1 MTVGIVPGNSAMNLL
16 DSQTFTSS
24 TTYTVPSGA
33 KSLIV
38 EGIGAGGGGG
48 AGGRFNASEYR
59 NASGGGGGPWERTFL
74 DVSEIGGAGS
84 SVTVTIA
91 AGGTGGTGVST
102 IPTSGGNGSAAGLSR
117 FGPVYF
123 LGGRGGEG
131 ANVSTYNFSAGYAPF
146 MFGGD
151 ASEVV
156 PRLFGSSADGS
167 AGRQGFRGGG
177 GGGAGGYDD
186 GTTSFAG
193 SAGGSSVANPDMNTS
208 GVYKWFVPAGGGGA
222 GGAVG
227 NNGTAGTS
235 GAGGGGGGARRTTG
249 NAGAGGNGGSPG
261 GGGGGGG
268 VLWSV
273 TGTSGAGGTGGNAQI
288 KIWVYG

>member
-1 MTVGIVPGNSAMNLL
+1 MTVGIVPGNGGMNLL

-48 AGGRFNASEYR
+48 AGGRFNDSPYKT
-59 NASGGGGGPWERTFL
+59 ASGGGGGPWERTFL

-91 AGGTGGTGVST
+91 AGGAGGTGVST
-102 IPTSGGNGSAAGLSR
+102 IPTSGGDGAAAGLSR

-131 ANVSTYNFSAGYAPF
+131 ADVSTQTSVAGYAPF
-146 MFGGD
+146 MLGGD
-151 ASEVV
+151 AAEVV
-156 PRLFGSSADGS
+156 PRTFGSNSNGI
-167 AGRQGFRGGG
+167 GRQGFRGGG
-177 GGGAGGYDD
+177 GGGCGGYDD
-186 GTTSFAG
+186 GTASLAG
-193 SAGGSSVANPDMNTS
+193 FAGGSSVANPDMNTS
-208 GVYKWFVPAGGGGA
+208 GVYRWLVPEGGGGA
-222 GGAVG
+222 AGAVAT
-227 NNGTAGTS
+227 NGTAGTS
-235 GAGGGGGGARRTTG
+235 GAGGGGGGARRTAGT
-249 NAGAGGNGGSPG
+249 AGAGGNGGSPG

-268 VLWSV
+268 VLYIAA
-273 TGTSGAGGTGGNAQI
+273 GTSGAGGTGGNAQI

>member
-1 MTVGIVPGNSAMNLL
+1 MTVGIVPSSGGMNLL

-24 TTYTVPSGA
+24 TTYTVPAGA

-48 AGGRFNASEYR
+48 AGGRFNSNSYQT
-59 NASGGGGGPWERTFL
+59 ASGGSGGPWERTFL

-102 IPTSGGNGSAAGLSR
+102 IPTNGGNGSAAGLSR

-123 LGGRGGEG
+123 LGGRGGQG
-131 ANVSTYNFSAGYAPF
+131 ANNTGQNESAGYAPF
-146 MFGGD
+146 QLEGTDVKAFGK
-151 ASEVV
+151 
-156 PRLFGSSADGS
+156 
-167 AGRQGFRGGG
+167 GRVGNPGAKGFRGGG
-177 GGGAGGYDD
+177 GGGSGGWYD
-186 GTTSFAG
+186 GTTAFAG
-193 SAGGSSVANPDMNTS
+193 TAGGSSVANPDMNT
-208 GVYKWFVPAGGGGA
+208 GPVYAWIIPDGGGGA
-222 GGAVG
+222 AGAVAT
-227 NNGTAGTS
+227 NGTAGTS
-235 GAGGGGGGARRTTG
+235 GAGGGGGGARSTAGTSG
-249 NAGAGGNGGSPG
+249 NGGNGGSPG

-268 VLWSV
+268 VLWSAA
-273 TGTSGAGGTGGNAQI
+273 GTSGAGGTGGDAQI